1 LPRARSNLKEEPIFD
16 AAFFRDPYP
25 IYARLRTAG
34 PVQRIATRYP
44 FWLITGYPESR
55 TALADPRLS
64 KQTSRYE
71 HLFAAE
77 GNRRN
82 IAPAIRYSLLATD
95 PPEHTR
101 LRRLAGKAFTAN
113 ATERLRPCIEQVT
126 ARLLERLKRQ
136 RQADLIAD
144 LAVPLPLTIICDLLG
159 VPEGDRT
166 QVHTWSN
173 AFFLAG
179 DADLRD
185 AASHHISDYMTGLVA
200 TKRAHPSNDL
210 TSDLIAVRDGGD
222 TLDEQELISLLALI
236 LIAGHETTTNLIANT
251 ALALLTHPAIHSAV
265 QSDPHTIE
273 ALVEESLRYDSP
285 FGIATIRFTSEP
297 VCYAGVEIPAEEKIM
312 VALGAANRDPRQFP
326 SPDTFD
332 HSRDTTGH
340 LAFGHGPHYCPGAR
354 LARLEATIAIRAL
367 VTELPDLRLGV
378 HVNDVPWRA
387 SRQMR
392 GPQAL
397 PVLW

>member
-1 LPRARSNLKEEPIFD
+1 MFD

-25 IYARLRTAG
+25 IYARLRATG
-34 PVQRIATRYP
+34 PVQRITTRYP

-64 KQTSRYE
+64 KQTSRYQ
-71 HLFAAE
+71 HLFARE
-77 GNRRN
+77 GNLRN

-101 LRRLAGKAFTAN
+101 LRRLVSKAFTAN

-126 ARLLERLKRQ
+126 ARLLERLKQQ
-136 RQADLIAD
+136 RRADLVAD
-144 LAVPLPLTIICDLLG
+144 LAIPLPLTLICDLLG
-159 VPEGDRT
+159 VPERDRT
-166 QVHTWSN
+166 QVHAWSN
-173 AFFLAG
+173 SFFLAG
-179 DADLRD
+179 DPGLRD
-185 AASHHISDYMTGLVA
+185 AASHHISGYMADLVA
-200 TKRAHPSNDL
+200 AKRTRPASDL

-222 TLDEQELISLLALI
+222 ALTEQELISLLTLT

-251 ALALLTHPAIHSAV
+251 ALILLTHPAVHSAV
-265 QSDPHTIE
+265 QSDPRIVD
-273 ALVEESLRYDSP
+273 AVVEETLRYESP

-297 VCYAGVEIPAEEKIM
+297 VCYADVEIPAEEKVM

-332 HSRDTTGH
+332 PSRDTTGH

-354 LARLEATIAIRAL
+354 LARLETTIAIRAL
-367 VTELPDLRLGV
+367 TTELPDLRLAV
-378 HVNDVPWRA
+378 PAHDVPWRA

-397 PVLW
+397 PVVW